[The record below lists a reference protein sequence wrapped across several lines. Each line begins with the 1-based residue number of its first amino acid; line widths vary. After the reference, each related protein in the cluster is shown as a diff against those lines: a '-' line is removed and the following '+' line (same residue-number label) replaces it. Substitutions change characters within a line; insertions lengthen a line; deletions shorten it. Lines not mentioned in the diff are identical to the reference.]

1 MIKMTVRTRKKTRK
15 HRGSRTH
22 GWGIVRTHRKGG
34 MRGGVGKAG
43 PKSHHWILTVKGMRP
58 PIGKRGFKRPQ
69 SILKKEKTINV
80 SHVEAMLPSL
90 INDGIATKKGSS
102 YEINLSE
109 LGYKKLL
116 AQGEI
121 QSPLNLIIDEASE
134 KAIEKVKGAGGKVTV
149 KK

>member
-1 MIKMTVRTRKKTRK
+1 MIVMTVRTKRKGRK

-22 GWGIVRTHRKGG
+22 GWGIVRTHRKSG

-43 PKSHHWILTVKGMRP
+43 PKSHHWILTVKGLRP
-58 PIGKRGFKRPQ
+58 PIGKKGFKRPQ
-69 SILKKEKTINV
+69 ERQKKDKTINV
-80 SHVEAMLPSL
+80 SHVESMLPSL
-90 INDGIATKKGSS
+90 ISDGIATKKGNS
-102 YEINLSE
+102 YQVDLSE

-121 QSPLNLIIDEASE
+121 TSSLNLIIDEASD
-134 KAIEKVKGAGGKVTV
+134 KAIEKIKGAGGKVTL

>member
-1 MIKMTVRTRKKTRK
+1 M
-15 HRGSRTH
+15 
-22 GWGIVRTHRKGG
+22 
-34 MRGGVGKAG
+34 
-43 PKSHHWILTVKGMRP
+43 TVKGLRP

-69 SILKKEKTINV
+69 ERQKKDKTINI

-90 INDGIATKKGSS
+90 INEGIATKKGNA
-102 YEINLSE
+102 YQVNLSE

-121 QSPLNLIIDEASE
+121 TSPLNLIVKEASE
-134 KAIEKVKGAGGKVTV
+134 KAIEKVKGAGGKVTL

>member
-1 MIKMTVRTRKKTRK
+1 MTVRTRRKGRK

-22 GWGIVRTHRKGG
+22 GWGIVRTHRKSG

-43 PKSHHWILTVKGMRP
+43 AKSHHWIMTVKGLRP
-58 PIGKRGFKRPQ
+58 PIGKHGFKRPYARQ
-69 SILKKEKTINV
+69 KKDKTINV
-80 SHVEAMLPSL
+80 SHIEAMLPSL
-90 INDGIATKKGSS
+90 INDGIATKKGNVFQV
-102 YEINLSE
+102 NLSE

-121 QSPLNLIIDEASE
+121 SCPLNLIIEEASE
-134 KAIEKVKGAGGKVTV
+134 KAIEKIKDAGGKVTL

>member
-1 MIKMTVRTRKKTRK
+1 MTVRTKRKGRK

-22 GWGIVRTHRKGG
+22 GWGIVRTHRKSG
-34 MRGGVGKAG
+34 MRGGVGNAG
-43 PKSHHWILTVKGMRP
+43 PKSHHWILTVKGMRD
-58 PIGKRGFKRPQ
+58 PIGKHGFKRPYKRQ
-69 SILKKEKTINV
+69 KKDKTINI

-90 INDGIATKKGSS
+90 INDGIAIKKGNS
-102 YEINLSE
+102 YQINLSE

-121 QSPLNLIIDEASE
+121 GSPLNLIIDEASE
-134 KAIEKVKGAGGKVTV
+134 KAVEKIKGAGGKVTL